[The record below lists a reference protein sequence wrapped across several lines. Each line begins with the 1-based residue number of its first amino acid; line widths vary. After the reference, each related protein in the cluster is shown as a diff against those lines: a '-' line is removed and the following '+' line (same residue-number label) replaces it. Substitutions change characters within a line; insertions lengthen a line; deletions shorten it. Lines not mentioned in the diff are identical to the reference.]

1 MLRAGSH
8 GLASGVV
15 SALDGGNFASAF
27 VSDAAASGIG
37 SYAKTI
43 KGLETWQMV
52 SSTAAMGGVVAWIS
66 GGNFLEGALSSLQIA
81 AFNHLAHDG
90 GPGDGGTGYART
102 LPDGTLEAKEPLQEV
117 VCKGSCPRRRILF
130 DKRSDAGKVS
140 VLSRSIIIEAMAE
153 AGLTVIHVTS
163 TVRSPES
170 QANAMYNNQ
179 RNGNRITYK
188 EAGTKVLKC
197 YPNKPT
203 SPNQKYYLTDLG
215 KALFTYEMK
224 ETEDMENVNDKVR
237 HMILALKGDEKR
249 IALELLKGIH
259 FSD

>member
-1 MLRAGSH
+1 
-8 GLASGVV
+8 
-15 SALDGGNFASAF
+15 
-27 VSDAAASGIG
+27 
-37 SYAKTI
+37 
-43 KGLETWQMV
+43 
-52 SSTAAMGGVVAWIS
+52 
-66 GGNFLEGALSSLQIA
+66 
-81 AFNHLAHDG
+81 
-90 GPGDGGTGYART
+90 
-102 LPDGTLEAKEPLQEV
+102 
-117 VCKGSCPRRRILF
+117 
-130 DKRSDAGKVS
+130 
-140 VLSRSIIIEAMAE
+140 MAE

-224 ETEDMENVNDKVR
+224 ETEDMENVNEKVR